1 MTEIKDFYESG
12 KGDRLIDPLLFP
24 DEIKQFLICERKILE
39 TLEDS
44 FDLLVEVGSMYGR
57 YLKWAVENGK
67 CYLGIDIVQRYIEI
81 GKKIILEL
89 QLNPDKYKFVLGGAE
104 NIADLVKST
113 EWNVKPSK
121 CLLFFPFNSFGN
133 IESPLVVIGSI
144 KKSSLP
150 FLISTYG
157 TSPEINVCREQYYRN
172 CGYSEI
178 ISIQDEKGVR
188 FVSPDG
194 LSSIAYHPNYLQ
206 NLLIN
211 NGLKT
216 TVIPF
221 SKIGIAFTL
230 PKLARRI
237 MPVTF

>member
-1 MTEIKDFYESG
+1 MAEIKDFYESG

-24 DEIKQFLICERKILE
+24 EEIKQFLLGEKRMLE
-39 TLEDS
+39 ALAGS

-57 YLKWAVENGK
+57 YLKWAIENGK
-67 CYLGIDIVQRYIEI
+67 RYFGIDVVERYIEA
-81 GKKIILEL
+81 GKKVVLDS
-89 QLNPDKYKFVLGGAE
+89 QLDPIEYRFVLGKAE
-104 NIADLVKST
+104 NIAELVKPD
-113 EWNVKPSK
+113 ELGVKPNQ
-121 CLLFFPFNSFGN
+121 CILFFPFNSFGN
-133 IESPLVVIGSI
+133 MDDPLAVIRGI
-144 KKSSLP
+144 RKSGLP

-157 TSPEINVCREQYYRN
+157 TSKEINICREKYYRN